1 MSYHGRLLPRI
12 VVVLTIKIKAGRK
25 WEREPDRA
33 IDPAALLSWIC
44 IGWGADFAGAA
55 RRRRNLCFGGLL
67 SDIYFQ

>member
-55 RRRRNLCFGGLL
+55 RRWRSPCIGGLAPG
-67 SDIYFQ
+67 IYLK